1 MKVFVRSRWVSHP
14 QGLGYFWQ
22 PSEPPIARTIES
34 YPELVSLNFLTL
46 ALWAKWHLWGRY
58 SCYLYVDGIKAS
70 YSDAIHRTIM
80 HSVLWE
86 GTKKEEEAFRRIMVA
101 AVSGQLE
108 GKLAGIIHPDPRKG
122 FDYED
127 APLCAIGALGT
138 SLKTSPDEEAR
149 SCLFADGSAFLDK
162 VQTHRLPELPFK
174 KLCPER
180 GGSWL
185 QSPQASHSKLSNP
198 VIPT

>member
-1 MKVFVRSRWVSHP
+1 
-14 QGLGYFWQ
+14 
-22 PSEPPIARTIES
+22 
-34 YPELVSLNFLTL
+34 
-46 ALWAKWHLWGRY
+46 
-58 SCYLYVDGIKAS
+58 
-70 YSDAIHRTIM
+70 M

-180 GGSWL
+180 GGL
-185 QSPQASHSKLSNP
+185 LVAVAAGFPQQALESRHPYLRWILNAE
-198 VIPT
+198 IPRGAL